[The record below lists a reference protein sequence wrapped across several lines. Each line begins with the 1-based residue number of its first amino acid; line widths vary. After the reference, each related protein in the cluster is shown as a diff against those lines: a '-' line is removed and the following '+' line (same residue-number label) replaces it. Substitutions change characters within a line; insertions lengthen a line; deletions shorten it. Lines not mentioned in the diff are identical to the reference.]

1 MGPHVDEGL
10 GFGEGAV
17 EDCEGVASFDEVG
30 AHGSTHDAGSDPA
43 HTGVGWANEFCGVGH
58 GASDEGEAGIGE
70 NGSGEGAE

>member
-1 MGPHVDEGL
+1 MGPHVEEGL

-17 EDCEGVASFDEVG
+17 EDGEGVASFDEVG

-58 GASDEGEAGIGE
+58 
-70 NGSGEGAE
+70 